1 MRQSACSI
9 LRNGEVTAWMLA
21 LAICIV
27 REEDFFP
34 PASTSSC
41 QSLGISH
48 IVLGETFGNQA
59 STNWSTTHGLN
70 ILL

>member
-1 MRQSACSI
+1 ML

-27 REEDFFP
+27 QEDDFFP
-34 PASTSSC
+34 PVSSSRSSSTPSS
-41 QSLGISH
+41 QLLGTSQ